1 MKQFI
6 IIFQFQPLSFAK
18 VAPFKDMIRA
28 YGSYAFVSDNSC
40 VIWSNSL
47 TTTAVGIR
55 DYLKTGMGSNDK
67 LFVAEI
73 SAPAAWSA
81 LETNVSDYLVKN
93 LKDI

>member
-6 IIFQFQPLSFAK
+6 IIFEFQPLNFVK
-18 VAPFKDMIRA
+18 VAPFKDLIRA
-28 YGSYAFVSDNSC
+28 YGTYAFLSSNSC
-40 VIWSNSL
+40 IIWSNSL
-47 TTTAVGIR
+47 TLNVVGIR
-55 DYLKTGMGSNDK
+55 DYLKTGMASNDK

-73 SAPAAWSA
+73 SAPAAWSS